1 MELLEYVTK
10 LQNMADYLARGEIL
24 QDETGYTAIEIV
36 DDEMV
41 RQRKAFSVQEY
52 DIYDVLES
60 SFFGEQRS
68 IGILMEYLRNGAYE
82 QQVEARINFDESYTP
97 EEENAEFYQMVMKR
111 VKAILRVMSFSL
123 ISGVKVPL
131 EDNVLAELEE
141 FYFEEDEDEMDS
153 EDIQLVEEGEEEPE
167 EIEPER
173 GFIVYDITGQ
183 RFTVIDQNGEGII
196 EAISVGDAMEIY
208 NDFLIQEERRHL
220 EAKAIADLEKERE
233 KVKQEREKAK
243 QEEQERE

>member
-10 LQNMADYLARGEIL
+10 LQNMADYLARGGIL
-24 QDETGYTAIEIV
+24 QDGTGYTAIEIV

-123 ISGVKVPL
+123 ISGIKIPIG
-131 EDNVLAELEE
+131 DIELIGLKSL
-141 FYFEEDEDEMDS
+141 YLEEDEVDL

-167 EIEPER
+167 EIEPEK

-183 RFTVIDQNGEGII
+183 KFTVIDQNGEGII
-196 EAISVGDAMEIY
+196 EEISVSDAMEIY

-220 EAKAIADLEKERE
+220 EAKAIADLQK
-233 KVKQEREKAK
+233 EREKAK

>member
-10 LQNMADYLARGEIL
+10 LQNMADYLARGGIL
-24 QDETGYTAIEIV
+24 QDGTGYKAVEIV

-68 IGILMEYLRNGAYE
+68 IGILMEYLRNGAYQ
-82 QQVEARINFDESYTP
+82 QQVEARINFDEIYTP
-97 EEENAEFYQMVMKR
+97 EEENAEFYQMVMKK

-123 ISGVKVPL
+123 ISGMKVPL
-131 EDNVLAELEE
+131 EDDELAELKYL
-141 FYFEEDEDEMDS
+141 YFEEDDDEIDLED
-153 EDIQLVEEGEEEPE
+153 VEFLEEEE
-167 EIEPER
+167 AEARENIELEK
-173 GFIVYDITGQ
+173 GFIVYDVRGEK
-183 RFTVIDQNGEGII
+183 FCVVDQNGEGII
-196 EAISVGDAMEIY
+196 QEISVSDAMEIY
-208 NDFLIQEERRHL
+208 NDFLIQEERRNL
-220 EAKAIADLEKERE
+220 EIKAVVDLEK
-233 KVKQEREKAK
+233 EREKAK